1 MVLKISVPDSLTA
14 VLSSESEREISR
26 LIMEKLSPE
35 LTRHKYVCT
44 QSEVHSFEKAFE
56 KINKRGKNMSCEKVA
71 LKNSEYTT
79 RLYTLYK
86 YDENKCRTISNV
98 RIECKNFDTFE
109 KIVKAVGKILKEEE
123 DS

>member
-44 QSEVHSFEKAFE
+44 QGEVHFFEKAFE

-79 RLYTLYK
+79 RLYT
-86 YDENKCRTISNV
+86 YDENNCRTISDV
-98 RIECKNFDTFE
+98 KIECKNFDTFE
-109 KIVKAVGKILKEEE
+109 KIVKAVDKILKEEE